1 MSAPLNPIAAAFAAT
16 PWWMLAI
23 RNFDAVEVHPCCVV
37 GMAAGGP
44 EIVETCPPED
54 AHFWSVYGHY
64 VTGGL
69 DCFEDFPTEAEAE
82 AFAARLRRTYP
93 HLAGAARP

>member
-1 MSAPLNPIAAAFAAT
+1 MSAPLNPIEAAFAAT
-16 PWWMLAI
+16 PSWMLTI
-23 RNFDAVEVHPCCVV
+23 RNFDAIEVHPCCVV
-37 GMAAGGP
+37 GFADGVEM
-44 EIVETCPPED
+44 VETCEPED

-82 AFAARLRRTYP
+82 VFAARLRRTYP
-93 HLAGAARP
+93 HLAGEARP